1 MKNSE
6 NTKSTENKNK
16 NGKNVWHET
25 QNPKFNE
32 SLTGTGRRIWN
43 GRNRTFI

>member
-16 NGKNVWHET
+16 NGKNV
-25 QNPKFNE
+25 
-32 SLTGTGRRIWN
+32 
-43 GRNRTFI
+43 